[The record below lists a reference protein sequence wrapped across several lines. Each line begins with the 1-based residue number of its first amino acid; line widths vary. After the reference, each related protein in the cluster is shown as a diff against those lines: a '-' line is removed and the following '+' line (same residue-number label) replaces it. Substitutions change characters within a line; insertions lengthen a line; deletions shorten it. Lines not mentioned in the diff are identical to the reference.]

1 MLFAPFL
8 STRQTS
14 PGAPKMLV
22 LLLSIFSC
30 FIESRIWPGLRYLPL
45 YCLYN
50 GATSV
55 LKLHSEKVTLER
67 GARESDNISPKP
79 FTACLQDAIIK
90 RIDLEGRGIN
100 MDGEY
105 LSHLIFADDII
116 LFAKSP
122 KELTT
127 LLTDIHSTSKP
138 GRPQFASWQHQGDVQ
153 WTYQKVQNYYW
164 WRNHRGGL

>member
-8 STRQTS
+8 STRQTA
-14 PGAPKMLV
+14 PGSPKMLV

-30 FIESRIWPGLRYLPL
+30 FKERIWSGLRYLPL

-55 LKLHSEKVTLER
+55 LKLHSEKIKPER
-67 GARESDNISPKP
+67 GARQSDNISPKP
-79 FTACLQDAIIK
+79 FTACLQEAIIK

-116 LFAKSP
+116 LFTKSP
-122 KELTT
+122 EELTT
-127 LLTDIHSTSKP
+127 LLTDIHTTSKP
-138 GRPQFASWQHQGDVQ
+138 DRPQFAS
-153 WTYQKVQNYYW
+153 
-164 WRNHRGGL
+164 

>member
-8 STRQTS
+8 STRQTA
-14 PGAPKMLV
+14 PGSPKMLV

-30 FIESRIWPGLRYLPL
+30 FKERICSGLPYLPL

-55 LKLHSEKVTLER
+55 LKLHSEKIKPER
-67 GARESDNISPKP
+67 GARQSDNISPKP
-79 FTACLQDAIIK
+79 FTACLQVAIIK

-105 LSHLIFADDII
+105 RSHLIFADDII

-122 KELTT
+122 EELTT
-127 LLTDIHSTSKP
+127 LLTDIHTTSKP
-138 GRPQFASWQHQGDVQ
+138 DRPQFAS
-153 WTYQKVQNYYW
+153 
-164 WRNHRGGL
+164 